1 MIPALQNHRPAGF
14 GLVEV
19 IVALTILSIGLLA
32 LTGAAAVAQRSFIGA
47 RALQEG
53 TDAAAAVLDSLMR
66 EPSPANGA
74 RRVGR
79 ADTQWAIR
87 QDSVATNILLTV
99 LVSDGAHVRRLDFH
113 ASHHAR

>member
-1 MIPALQNHRPAGF
+1 MIPATRHQPAGF
-14 GLVEV
+14 SLVEL
-19 IVALTILSIGLLA
+19 IVALTILSIGMLA

-66 EPSPANGA
+66 EPSPVDGT

-79 ADTQWAIR
+79 ADAQWSIR
-87 QDSVATNILLTV
+87 QDSVATDILLTIRV
-99 LVSDGAHVRRLDFH
+99 HDGARVRRLDFH
-113 ASHHAR
+113 ASHRAR